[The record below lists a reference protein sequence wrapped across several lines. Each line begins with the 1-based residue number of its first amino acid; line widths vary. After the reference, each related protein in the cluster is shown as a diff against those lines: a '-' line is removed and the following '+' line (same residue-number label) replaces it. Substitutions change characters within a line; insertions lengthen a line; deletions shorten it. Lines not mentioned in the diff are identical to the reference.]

1 MTYKRALNPAQMT
14 LGEVAYAIG
23 RRPVTIKRYR
33 MNPDAH
39 PFFHKAFKRG
49 VGANSPLL
57 WWRVDVD
64 EYLRETTGRGLPEPT
79 VGMSPTTAEDDGPNA
94 TPVMMTAVAFADLAE
109 GIAQALLD
117 VAAKARAGE
126 YDQGARQSR
135 S

>member
-1 MTYKRALNPAQMT
+1 MT

-23 RRPVTIKRYR
+23 RRPDTIKKYR

-39 PFFHKAFKRG
+39 PFFRKAFKRG
-49 VGANSPLL
+49 GGASSPLL

-64 EYLRETTGRGLPEPT
+64 EYLRETTGRGLPDPGVALSDT
-79 VGMSPTTAEDDGPNA
+79 PAEDDGPNA
-94 TPVMMTAVAFADLAE
+94 TPAMMTAVAFADLAE
-109 GIAQALLD
+109 GIARVLLD

-126 YDQGARQSR
+126 YDQGAQQSR

>member
-1 MTYKRALNPAQMT
+1 MT

-23 RRPVTIKRYR
+23 RRPSTIKKYR

-49 VGANSPLL
+49 AGANSPLL

-79 VGMSPTTAEDDGPNA
+79 VVMSTMVAEDDGPNA
-94 TPVMMTAVAFADLAE
+94 TPAMMTAVAFADIAE
-109 GIAQALLD
+109 GIAQVLLD

-126 YDQGARQSR
+126 YDHGARQSR

>member
-1 MTYKRALNPAQMT
+1 
-14 LGEVAYAIG
+14 
-23 RRPVTIKRYR
+23 

-49 VGANSPLL
+49 MGTNSSLL
-57 WWRVDVD
+57 WWRADVD

-79 VGMSPTTAEDDGPNA
+79 VGMSTTVAADDGPNA
-94 TPVMMTAVAFADLAE
+94 TPAMMTAVAFADLAE
-109 GIAQALLD
+109 GIAQVLLD

-135 S
+135 T